1 MVLICTFVVTQCN
14 DMKKSLR
21 KFLLDKGYQRIKL
34 NRISTNHYEM
44 KAKINGVEGSFIL
57 DTGASSS
64 CVGFEAIETFNL
76 IAKASEI
83 KAAGAGAI
91 NMETQV
97 SKGNKIRIGKWTKQ
111 RVALVLFNLDHV
123 NTALTQHEAEPVHG
137 IIGADILRKGKAV
150 IDYDKNCLYLK

>member
-1 MVLICTFVVTQCN
+1 
-14 DMKKSLR
+14 MKKSLR

-34 NRISTNHYEM
+34 NRINTNHYEV
-44 KAKINGVEGSFIL
+44 KAKINDIEGSFIL
-57 DTGASSS
+57 DTGASTS

-76 IAKASEI
+76 TAKASKI

-91 NMETQV
+91 NMDTQISKKNKV
-97 SKGNKIRIGKWTKQ
+97 SIGKWSKK

-123 NTALTQHEAEPVHG
+123 NSALTQHEAEPVHG